1 MYNRTARNILD
12 VPHIQ
17 EERDYNH
24 MNIHTVSRRK
34 RLTILLV
41 LGLLSA
47 IGPFSI
53 DMYLPAFEAIAQDFN
68 TSIEHVQLSL
78 TAFFVGIAS
87 GQLIYGPLL
96 DKYGR
101 KKPLIA
107 GFLIYII
114 ASILCAYTKE
124 ADHLIFLRFMQAIGS
139 CSGMVASRAMVRD
152 LFEPREAAKVFSL
165 LMLVIGISPIIAP
178 SVGAFVLINFDWHI
192 IFIILALLALTI
204 LLGVI
209 FILPESYRGDKEMS
223 LRPTHIITGFW
234 RVFKNPTF
242 LLYALV
248 GGFAS
253 SGLYAYL
260 AGSPFVLQN
269 LFGLSESQYG
279 MAFALIASSLIVATQ
294 FNRFL
299 LNKWNSEG
307 ISKRASLVQA
317 SAGVL
322 LVLLA
327 VSGWINLY
335 VLTGLIC
342 LFLCAQGF
350 IFPNTSALA
359 LAPFGKLAGSASA
372 LLGCVQMSLGAFT
385 SALVSYFH
393 NETIMPMVSVMCLG
407 AVTAF
412 IIYAFSTTKKSR

>member
-1 MYNRTARNILD
+1 MDIK
-12 VPHIQ
+12 
-17 EERDYNH
+17 
-24 MNIHTVSRRK
+24 TVSRKK
-34 RLTILLV
+34 RFTIILI

-53 DMYLPAFEAIAQDFN
+53 DMYLPAFEAISKDFN

-101 KKPLIA
+101 KKPLIG

-114 ASILCAYTKE
+114 ASILCAYTKD
-124 ADHLIFLRFMQAIGS
+124 ANHLIALRFIQALGS

-152 LFEPREAAKVFSL
+152 LFDPREGAKVFSL
-165 LMLVIGISPIIAP
+165 LMLVIGISPIVAP
-178 SVGAFVLINFDWHI
+178 TVGAFVLTNFDWHI
-192 IFIILALLALTI
+192 IFVILAVLALLI

-209 FILPESYRGDKEMS
+209 FILPESYKGDRDMS
-223 LRPTHIITGFW
+223 LRPKPIISGFW
-234 RVFKNPTF
+234 RVFANPTF
-242 LLYALV
+242 ILYAAV
-248 GGFAS
+248 GGLAS

-260 AGSPFVLQN
+260 AGSPFALQN
-269 LFGLSESQYG
+269 VFGLSESQYG
-279 MAFALIASSLIVATQ
+279 MAFAFIASSLIIATQ
-294 FNRFL
+294 FNRLL
-299 LNKWNSEG
+299 LNRWKSET
-307 ISKRASLVQA
+307 ISKKASFFQA

-322 LVLLA
+322 LVLFAAL
-327 VSGWINLY
+327 GWMNLY
-335 VLTGLIC
+335 ILIGFIS

-372 LLGCVQMSLGAFT
+372 LLGCIQMSLGALT

-393 NETIMPMVSVMCLG
+393 NETILPMVSVMCISSV
-407 AVTAF
+407 AAF
-412 IIYAFSTTKKSR
+412 IIYSFSTKNKVHLKE